1 MISVDSISKK
11 IAKPI
16 QKQVVK
22 MVNERFAQ
30 ENEPIYDRLDAMEDR
45 LNIIESKLLKHG
57 MDKNNE

>member
-30 ENEPIYDRLDAMEDR
+30 ENEPIYDRLDMIEDR
-45 LNIIESKLLKHG
+45 LTKIEAKIQQT
-57 MDKNNE
+57 